1 MATEAQR
8 HGGKRSECYPERSEE
23 AEETEEAKEIVLCF
37 FGFLCF
43 LCFLSLV
50 ALWLSESNGDDVVM
64 RKAKRS
70 RSERGQAATEL
81 AFLIPLLLLI
91 LFGAFQVARVFYLYH
106 TLQKALRGG
115 AGLLARSASVNYCDA
130 SDAALTDARNFMVF
144 GNLQGL
150 GTPVVQG
157 LTPEMIQILPERTGP
172 DSTAVTECL
181 CTEEAES
188 CDVSAGGRAPDFIVV
203 NLVNGFPMP
212 VLFPLINLGTMNLR
226 VSVRMP
232 VTGS

>member
-1 MATEAQR
+1 M
-8 HGGKRSECYPERSEE
+8 
-23 AEETEEAKEIVLCF
+23 IL
-37 FGFLCF
+37 
-43 LCFLSLV
+43 
-50 ALWLSESNGDDVVM
+50 

-70 RSERGQAATEL
+70 RGERGQALLRHPAAQSLRAAGRGSGGQAATEL
-81 AFLIPLLLLI
+81 AFLIPLLMLI

-130 SDAALTDARNFMVF
+130 SDAALTDARNFMVY

-188 CDVSAGGRAPDFIVV
+188 CNVTSGGRAPDFVIV
-203 NLVNGFPMP
+203 NFGSGFPVEVP
-212 VLFPLINLGTMNLR
+212 FPYMSLGSINLQ

-232 VTGS
+232 VTGG